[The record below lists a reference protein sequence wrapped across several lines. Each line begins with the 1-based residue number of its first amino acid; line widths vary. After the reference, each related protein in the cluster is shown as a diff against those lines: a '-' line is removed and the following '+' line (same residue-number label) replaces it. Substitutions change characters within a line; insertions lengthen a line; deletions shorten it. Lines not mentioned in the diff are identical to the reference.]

1 MTIGELAWSCW
12 SISTPPPADTLHIR
26 RGGEPDHRYHPRFR
40 RRYVIHLGLD
50 DEKDVNSIPGC
61 LPLETDRS
69 LGRNYGF
76 GLIGFIPVLNTVFW
90 ITMWTKLIKKLP
102 AANNRIIRIK
112 NDPKIFIAIMFI
124 PVLNLF
130 ALGYL
135 AFSIGTKQYSGKTL
149 SITPSLAE

>member
-1 MTIGELAWSCW
+1 MVVLAEEMGSGMTIGELAWSCW

-102 AANNRIIRIK
+102 AANNKIIRIK
-112 NDPKIFIAIMFI
+112 TIRKYS
-124 PVLNLF
+124 LQLCLF
-130 ALGYL
+130 
-135 AFSIGTKQYSGKTL
+135 
-149 SITPSLAE
+149 PSLTFSLLDILHSR